1 MRPRYPL
8 TIFFLLLPTGCIW
21 SQTAPGKPATD
32 PLGRGNPRSAVTEFL
47 QSCHGTNYARASE
60 YLDLRQI
67 PANRRASDGPQLA
80 KQLEAILNS
89 DSRFNVLQLSQA
101 PEGNLS
107 DDANPSLENV
117 SSISLYGTMFPITL
131 ERTTLP
137 SASEIWLFT
146 PATVA
151 SIPSLAPSTTESAL
165 EARLPNF
172 LVSVHLLDTP
182 IWKWIAL
189 LAVASIVLLVFR
201 TTARLLMV
209 LIGRLAARRKSSDH
223 WVWIR
228 SLLQP
233 WLVFLSAMV
242 FGLAE
247 QFIDPSALSRLYV
260 GRVILLV
267 VVWSFAWC
275 FTNLVDL
282 LLSRVD
288 SLLDP
293 RQRIVSHSLLYMGR
307 RAAKVAI
314 FVIAAIVVLDNWGY
328 NMTTMI
334 AGLGVGGIAIAL
346 AAQATIAN
354 VFGGV
359 SVIGDHPVMVG
370 DFGNFGGVLGTV
382 EDIGMRSTRV
392 RTLNR
397 TLMSIPNSAFAS
409 MNLENYALR
418 DKILFNP
425 TLQIKR
431 GTPKDKI
438 RQAMKTLDE
447 LLKNDRRIEVG
458 PSPIRLTSLTAAS
471 LGLEIFAYTLTD
483 DINEYYK
490 IEADLFLEVDDA
502 LGSAGVDLV

>member
-1 MRPRYPL
+1 MKPRF
-8 TIFFLLLPTGCIW
+8 TLLLFILLLVPGCIW
-21 SQTAPGKPATD
+21 SQAAAAKPVAD
-32 PLGRGNPRSAVTEFL
+32 PLGRGNPRSAVTAFL
-47 QSCHGTNYARASE
+47 ESCHSHDYARAAQ

-67 PANRRASDGPQLA
+67 PERHRAEEGPDLA
-80 KQLEAILNS
+80 KQLDAILNS
-89 DSRFNVLQLSQA
+89 DSHFNVLQLSQA

-107 DDANPSLENV
+107 DDSDPSLENV
-117 SSISLYGTMFPITL
+117 AAVNSDGATVSITL
-131 ERTTLP
+131 ERTALQPGT
-137 SASEIWLFT
+137 EIWLFN

-151 SIPSLAPSTTESAL
+151 AIPSLAPSSAESAL
-165 EARLPNF
+165 ESRMPTF
-172 LVSVHLLDTP
+172 LVSYHVLDTP

-189 LAVASIVLLVFR
+189 LGVAFIVILLFR
-201 TTARLLMV
+201 AIAGLMMLLIKKFV
-209 LIGRLAARRKSSDH
+209 AHLKPSNRWL
-223 WVWIR
+223 WLR
-228 SLLQP
+228 SVLQP

-275 FTNLVDL
+275 LINLVDL
-282 LLSRVD
+282 LLTRLD
-288 SLLDP
+288 SMLDP
-293 RQRIVSHSLLYMGR
+293 RQRIVSHSLIYMGK
-307 RAAKVAI
+307 RAIKVAI
-314 FVIAAIVVLDNWGY
+314 FVIAGIIVLDNWGY

-346 AAQATIAN
+346 AAQGTIAN

-370 DFGNFGGVLGTV
+370 DFGNFGGVMGTV

-397 TLMSIPNSAFAS
+397 TLMSIPNSSFAT

-438 RQAMKTLDE
+438 RQAMKTLAE
-447 LLKNDRRIEVG
+447 MLANDKRIEVG

-483 DINEYYK
+483 DIDEYYK
-490 IEADLFLEVDDA
+490 IQADLFLEIDDA
-502 LGSAGVDLV
+502 LASSGVELA